1 MLTLWFHLMHASCN
15 TTLTL
20 ILNVTQGSALTAVV
34 PVYYMLVRT
43 IN

>member
-1 MLTLWFHLMHASCN
+1 MHADSLVSPHASCN

-20 ILNVTQGSALTAVV
+20 ILNVTQGSALNVVV
-34 PVYYMLVRT
+34 PVYYMLVHT